1 MKEYTSENL
10 RNVGIVAHGKAGK
23 TSLTEALLYSAGMV
37 TRLGKVVEGS
47 ATTDYEP
54 EEIRRKITIGSTM
67 APCEWLDTKI
77 NFIDTPGFVD
87 FLAEVKGAV
96 RAVDSALVV
105 LCATAG
111 VEVETERV
119 WRYADEAKLQE
130 FEKQF
135 NEVYTKVMA
144 NENMKNFEIA
154 KADFDQLMKYIT
166 GIISM
171 CAYGEDPETCDPN
184 AHQCS
189 GNCSSCGSDCH

>member
-119 WRYADEAKLQE
+119 WRYADEAKLPRLI
-130 FEKQF
+130 FVNKMDF
-135 NEVYTKVMA
+135 GH
-144 NENMKNFEIA
+144 EIA
-154 KADFDQLMKYIT
+154 EM
-166 GIISM
+166 
-171 CAYGEDPETCDPN
+171 EDGTSVP
-184 AHQCS
+184 AVFLF
-189 GNCSSCGSDCH
+189 SSAKSKFS